1 VSEAD
6 RTSGS
11 GIGWRRL
18 ARLLRRFPWSGR
30 VLQRIVRQVQPR
42 FTVGAVGVLLDESG
56 ERVLLVEHVFHTA
69 RPWGLPGGWINRGE
83 SPATAVEREICEET
97 GLRVRAA
104 RPLAVEL
111 GTDWRRHLDLVYLC
125 VLDGEAGP
133 VRLSH
138 ELLDYRW
145 TPCDALPPLVT
156 YQAQAIRAA
165 LALNGRAGV
174 LPTEKGVGAR

>member
-1 VSEAD
+1 MSEAD
-6 RTSGS
+6 RTSGD
-11 GIGWRRL
+11 GAGRRRL

-42 FTVGAVGVLLDESG
+42 FTAGAVGVLLDESG
-56 ERVLLVEHVFHTA
+56 ERVLLVEHLFHIA
-69 RPWGLPGGWINRGE
+69 KPWGLPGGWINRGE
-83 SPATAVEREICEET
+83 SPAKAVEREIFEET

-111 GTDWRRHLDLVYLC
+111 GTDWRGHLDLVYLC

-133 VRLSH
+133 VRLSR

-145 TPCDALPPLVT
+145 TPCDALPPLVNF
-156 YQAQAIRAA
+156 QREAIQAA
-165 LALNGRAGV
+165 LTLNGRAGV
-174 LPTEKGVGAR
+174 SPTER